1 MTSPIRALLLPLLL
15 VVIGSKPFFTS
26 AKPPAPPVS
35 CNVTGCVLSNAYG
48 AWGDRSE
55 CWVRSVVY
63 PRNEEE
69 LRSAVAEANRNNLKA
84 KVVSGFSHAIPRLAC
99 PPPENS
105 VLIST
110 AKYNTRIEVD
120 VAGRTVTADSGVG
133 LRDLIDKVEAAGLS
147 LVASTYW
154 EGVSVGGIIST
165 GSHGSS
171 WWGKGGAVHDHVV
184 SLSMVIPAGESEGYA
199 KVVRLLRG
207 DPLFNAASVSLG
219 LLGII
224 SQVTL
229 SLEPSF
235 KRSITYSFHDDDS
248 FQDRLL
254 DVARKHEFADLTW
267 FPSQHKVAFRFDDRV
282 PSNASGDGIN
292 DFIGF
297 RPSLMAVSAA
307 IRATEK
313 GYEESRNSRGKC
325 VTAAAE
331 LAYRRLAAN
340 GLKNNRIFTGYPV
353 VGRQGKMQTS
363 GSCQHS
369 PEADSLSMCAWDPRS
384 KGLFFYETTAI
395 FSPPKFM
402 DFIHDVMQLRDLKP
416 ENFCGVDNYNGFLIR
431 FIKKSDALLGQPE
444 DSIVL
449 DFNYYRADDPSTPRL
464 NQDVWEEVEQM
475 AFMKHGARPH
485 WAKNRRVAFLGVHRK
500 YPGFSNFLAA
510 KNQSDPRGMFQ
521 NPWWDIVVSAQ
532 GSNTGNGCALE
543 GQCICA
549 EDKHCSPSKGYLC
562 RPGLVYKEAR
572 VCRYT
577 TG

>member
-1 MTSPIRALLLPLLL
+1 MLSVNMAIRFL
-15 VVIGSKPFFTS
+15 
-26 AKPPAPPVS
+26 
-35 CNVTGCVLSNAYG
+35 
-48 AWGDRSE
+48 
-55 CWVRSVVY
+55 
-63 PRNEEE
+63 
-69 LRSAVAEANRNNLKA
+69 
-84 KVVSGFSHAIPRLAC
+84 
-99 PPPENS
+99 
-105 VLIST
+105 
-110 AKYNTRIEVD
+110 
-120 VAGRTVTADSGVG
+120 
-133 LRDLIDKVEAAGLS
+133 DLDL
-147 LVASTYW
+147 
-154 EGVSVGGIIST
+154 
-165 GSHGSS
+165 
-171 WWGKGGAVHDHVV
+171 
-184 SLSMVIPAGESEGYA
+184 
-199 KVVRLLRG
+199 
-207 DPLFNAASVSLG
+207 
-219 LLGII
+219 
-224 SQVTL
+224 QVTL

-235 KRSITYSFHDDDS
+235 KRSITYSFHHDDS

-307 IRATEK
+307 IRATGKSHCHQISRALAPRVLQSLTRFFCDAEK

-572 VCRYT
+572 VCRAREAARGRGDRSGGGGGGGEMVKFLKPNKAVIVLQGRFAGRKAVIVRAFDDGTRERPYGHCLVAGIAKYPKKVIRKDSAKKTAKKSRVKAFLKLVNYSHIMPTRYT
-577 TG
+577 LDVDLKDVATIDALQSRDKKVAACKEAKARLEERFKTGKNRWFFTKLRF